1 MPVLSFYLFIF
12 FAAPAVFTALYLCGQ
27 SWHTVGMKR
36 QEVQHYHILH
46 KVIFS
51 ILCVAF
57 SSVHTSD
64 SQFLH
69 VSIHSK

>member
-51 ILCVAF
+51 TLCVAF